1 MKYYQCLFL
10 IVFFSSMS
18 LFSQEKYKQHTVSKG
33 ETISEIAQKYNV
45 KQSAIYELNPD
56 VANGIKS
63 KMVLL
68 IPTKTKKNTPVSTP
82 AITNNHPEK
91 THEVL
96 PKETVYGIAK
106 QHNIAIEDLYKIN
119 PNLENEGL
127 KIGQTI
133 KIPQNAIEDFAVAKE
148 TEKSIEVKNPNL
160 SKKIIPK
167 EEIVIAPKVE
177 EKTEFPTQGIE
188 YEILPKESLYSIA
201 KKHGITLVELQ
212 KANPELGNKSLKV
225 GQKITVPVKEV
236 ANSNL
241 VIENKEVISKREVV
255 VAPQTIVVNKE
266 PEFAKPILVLP
277 QTTEDNKKSSTDVTH
292 EVLAKESLYSIAKQY
307 KITIAD
313 LQKANPE
320 LGNKFLKVGQKINVP
335 LEANANSSFVAEQKQ
350 IQTEKEVVLTQHTVV
365 AKKEL
370 EVTKTNPVLPSSTE
384 DSKNSLTNITHEV
397 LPTESLYSIAKQYK
411 IALVDLKKSNPEL
424 GKKSLKVGQ
433 KINVPVKADANS
445 SLVAENKEVKSQKE
459 IAAVSQNIEDKKAE
473 TEMTHEVLPK
483 ETKYG
488 IAKQYGLTVAELEKQ
503 NPNIS
508 KKLLVG
514 SVLKISES
522 KLVEKE
528 IAVENAIALEAA
540 FVKEKFEN
548 NNINLVRGSGF
559 VDQLISKASEHIGTR
574 YRSGGTTTGGFDCS
588 GLMCYT
594 FSSYDIKLPRSSAE
608 MASYGSKIDA
618 QSAQKGDLIFF
629 KTRGSGRINHVGM
642 VVEVLDGEIKFIHS
656 ATHGGVIISSTKESY
671 YERNLAQINRVL

>member
-68 IPTKTKKNTPVSTP
+68 IPTKTKKNTTVSTP
-82 AITNNHPEK
+82 AISSISPEK
-91 THEVL
+91 NHEVL
-96 PKETVYGIAK
+96 PKETLYGIAK
-106 QHNIAIEDLYKIN
+106 QHHISIEDLYKIN
-119 PNLENEGL
+119 PNLEKEGL

-133 KIPQNAIEDFAVAKE
+133 KIPQNAIEDFAVGKE
-148 TEKSIEVKNPNL
+148 TEKAFEVKNPNL

-167 EEIVIAPKVE
+167 EEIVIAPKAD
-177 EKTEFPTQGIE
+177 EKIEIPTRGIE
-188 YEILPKESLYSIA
+188 YEVLPKESLYSIA
-201 KKHGITLVELQ
+201 KKYGIKLADLQKANPELANRFIKVGQKITVPVKVDANTAMVAEKVSNPDKYQKEDTKQTPVLRQPVIENVKLEAEKTIPVVSQTTDDSKKTFTDITHEVLPKESLYSISKQYGITFSDLK

-225 GQKITVPVKEV
+225 GQKITVP
-236 ANSNL
+236 A
-241 VIENKEVISKREVV
+241 
-255 VAPQTIVVNKE
+255 
-266 PEFAKPILVLP
+266 
-277 QTTEDNKKSSTDVTH
+277 
-292 EVLAKESLYSIAKQY
+292 
-307 KITIAD
+307 
-313 LQKANPE
+313 
-320 LGNKFLKVGQKINVP
+320 
-335 LEANANSSFVAEQKQ
+335 
-350 IQTEKEVVLTQHTVV
+350 
-365 AKKEL
+365 
-370 EVTKTNPVLPSSTE
+370 
-384 DSKNSLTNITHEV
+384 
-397 LPTESLYSIAKQYK
+397 
-411 IALVDLKKSNPEL
+411 
-424 GKKSLKVGQ
+424 
-433 KINVPVKADANS
+433 KADANS
-445 SLVAENKEVKSQKE
+445 TLVAEKITEKKELKTEKEQAIASQVIIDVK
-459 IAAVSQNIEDKKAE
+459 NPE
-473 TEMTHEVLPK
+473 TEVTHEVLPK

-514 SVLKISES
+514 SVLKIGSS
-522 KLVEKE
+522 KMFEKE
-528 IAVENAIALEAA
+528 VAVENAIALEAA
-540 FVKEKFEN
+540 FVKEKFDN
-548 NNINLVRGSGF
+548 KDINTVRGSGF

-574 YRSGGTTTGGFDCS
+574 YRSGGTTIEGFDCS

-594 FSSYDIKLPRSSAE
+594 FSTYDIKLPRSSVE
-608 MASYGSKIDA
+608 MASYGSRIDA
-618 QSAQKGDLIFF
+618 QNAQKGDLIFF

-671 YERNLAQINRVL
+671 YERNLAQVNRVL